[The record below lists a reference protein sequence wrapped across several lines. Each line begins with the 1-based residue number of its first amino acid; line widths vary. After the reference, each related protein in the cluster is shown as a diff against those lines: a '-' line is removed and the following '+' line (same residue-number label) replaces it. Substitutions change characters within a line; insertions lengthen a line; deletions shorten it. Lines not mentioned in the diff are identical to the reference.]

1 MNTAALTVSP
11 AQAGAPKLELD
22 GFNGSLA
29 LLLERAR
36 AQRIDLA
43 TLSLPDMLDQLAAA
57 LQQAASLSQ
66 KADWLVMAAALL
78 QLRSRLL
85 LPVDVETVA
94 AEAQAG
100 PPCAPLAARQEAQ
113 ALADWLGR
121 QPMLGQDTFPR
132 GQPELAGVSMAGAY
146 EVDVI
151 EFLWASLAL
160 FDDDLE
166 AAGTGAR
173 DRPPRL
179 ELYSVAEARDRIRAR
194 LAAAGPLPLG
204 CLLPPAPCNAAGTDP
219 APRRRS
225 AWTSTFTAC
234 LEMAKQGEITLE
246 QADSRADIQVHAAM
260 AAYG

>member
-66 KADWLVMAAALL
+66 KADWVVMAAALL

-85 LPVDVETVA
+85 LPADVETVA

-100 PPCAPLAARQEAQ
+100 PPRALLAARQEAQ
-113 ALADWLGR
+113 ALAGWLGR
-121 QPMLGQDTFPR
+121 RPMLGQDTFPR
-132 GQPELAGVSMAGAY
+132 GQPELARISMAGAY

-166 AAGTGAR
+166 DAE
-173 DRPPRL
+173 DWYRPQKL
-179 ELYSVAEARDRIRAR
+179 ELYAVAEAGRRILAR
-194 LAAAGPLPLG
+194 LADAGEALSLTHLLAAG
-204 CLLPPAPCNAAGTDP
+204 
-219 APRRRS
+219 RS
-225 AWTSTFTAC
+225 
-234 LEMAKQGEITLE
+234 
-246 QADSRADIQVHAAM
+246 
-260 AAYG
+260 